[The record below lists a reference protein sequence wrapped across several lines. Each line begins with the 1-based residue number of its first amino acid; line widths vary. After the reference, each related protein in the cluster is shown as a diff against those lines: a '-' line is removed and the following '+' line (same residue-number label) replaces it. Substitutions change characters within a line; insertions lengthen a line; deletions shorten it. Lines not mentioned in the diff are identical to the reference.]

1 MKQLKESFIKAK
13 DLDNL
18 NNKWPNPYDL
28 TKEDAK
34 GKIKGFPLEIITL
47 ILHEIY
53 LENDVHKF
61 DLKDLQDFGL
71 EYAFLW
77 DDSQDGLMFW
87 EKINNEEFD
96 VFYDAYTPSRLKE
109 RLKEKKISK

>member
-1 MKQLKESFIKAK
+1 MKTLKESFIKAK

-18 NNKWPNPYDL
+18 NNWPNPYDL
-28 TKEDAK
+28 TEEDAK

-53 LENDVHKF
+53 LKKGIHKF
-61 DLKDLQDFGL
+61 DLKVLQKLGL

-77 DDSQDGLMFW
+77 GDSQDGLMFW
-87 EKINNEEFD
+87 EKINNSEFD
-96 VFYDAYTPSRLKE
+96 VFYDTYTPSRLKE